1 MIKRELTKKI
11 LTLAKSFPIVSIT
24 GPRQAGKTTLIRNLF
39 PEKAYVSLEDPD
51 VRLMAQD
58 DPRAF
63 LRQYADGAIFDEI
76 QRVPD
81 LFSYLQT
88 IVDQSGKEGQFV
100 ISGSQSFLLHHKI
113 SQSLAGRVAILI
125 LLPFSLRE
133 LNQAQIKTDQLEQ
146 LIFTGF
152 YPRIYDKKI
161 DPLDF
166 YPNYLQT
173 YIERDV
179 RSLKNIQQLDSFTR
193 FLKLCA
199 GRVGKLLN
207 LSALA
212 NDCGISVTTAKG
224 WLSILQA
231 SYIVYLLQPHFKNFN
246 KRLVKMPKL
255 YFYDTGLV
263 CNLLGIEQPDQ
274 LFHHY
279 MRGELFENFVI
290 SELLKY
296 QYNRGRQPN
305 IYFWRDSKGI
315 EIDCLIEKSEQLI
328 PIEIKSGMTPNPD
341 YFSNLIKW
349 NKFSDTDVNN
359 NFVTYAGEQS
369 HELSKGKLVSWKELP
384 DQVAG
389 WFE

>member
-1 MIKRELTKKI
+1 MISRELTEKI
-11 LTLAKSFPIVSIT
+11 ISLAQSFPIVSVT

-39 PEKAYVSLEDPD
+39 PEKPYVSLEEPD
-51 VRLMAQD
+51 VRLLALD

-63 LRQYADGAIFDEI
+63 LRQYENGAIFDEI

-88 IVDQSGKEGQFV
+88 RVDQSGNAGQFI
-100 ISGSQSFLLHHKI
+100 ISGSQSFLMHHKI

-133 LNQAQIKTDQLEQ
+133 LQQAQIKTDQLEQ

-152 YPRIYDKKI
+152 YPRIYDKQI
-161 DPLDF
+161 DPQDF
-166 YPNYLQT
+166 YPNYIQT
-173 YIERDV
+173 YVERDV

-199 GRVGKLLN
+199 GRVGQLLN
-207 LSALA
+207 VSSLA
-212 NDCGISVTTAKG
+212 NDCGISVSTARG
-224 WLSILQA
+224 WLSVLQA
-231 SYIVYLLQPHFKNFN
+231 SYVVYLLQPHFRNFN

-255 YFYDTGLV
+255 YFYDTGLA
-263 CNLLGIEQPDQ
+263 CTLLGIERAEQ

-279 MRGELFENFVI
+279 QRGELFENFVI
-290 SELLKY
+290 SELLKF

-305 IYFWRDSKGI
+305 IYFWRDNKGV
-315 EIDCLIEKSEQLI
+315 EIDCLVEKGERLI

-341 YFSNLIKW
+341 FFSNLIKW
-349 NKFSDTDVNN
+349 NKFSNTGISN
-359 NFVTYAGEQS
+359 NFVIYAGEESLQ
-369 HELSKGKLVSWKELP
+369 LSKGWLLSWKELP
-384 DQVAG
+384 SRVARL
-389 WFE
+389 FT